1 MKRGRRCHRAGL
13 QNIQRGLDMAFLP
26 GSERQRFPQFAGKW
40 SFVVSLS
47 PGSSMGLRWVRAQIH
62 HFLCSSQWAKVLC
75 YRWREIA
82 LGTGR
87 AGAALN
93 GHWVVCGPCTF
104 GPWEV
109 SGLALNYRENFTS
122 FIKFSQIY
130 IRSLFCSLG
139 KGIGMET

>member
-1 MKRGRRCHRAGL
+1 MKSGRRCHHAGL
-13 QNIQRGLDMAFLP
+13 KNIQRALDTAFLP

-47 PGSSMGLRWVRAQIH
+47 PGSSMGLGWVRTQTH
-62 HFLCSSQWAKVLC
+62 HFLWSRQWAKVLC

-82 LGTGR
+82 LGTGH
-87 AGAALN
+87 AGAALT
-93 GHWVVCGPCTF
+93 GRWVVCGPCTF

-109 SGLALNYRENFTS
+109 SGLALNFRENIPS

-130 IRSLFCSLG
+130 IRNLFYSLG